1 MVAMRPA
8 ELVSGEF
15 VLLMLGGGALVAA
28 GAALVVGPVAS
39 AVVFGVASVL
49 LLLGLRPALRRR
61 LDRSVPHSP
70 SRAEAVVGGTATVV
84 ARWGVRHE
92 SLPVG
97 TRMRVDG
104 QNVTALVHRTAQ
116 PARIDNYGSA
126 TGAVGARLHDVGIR
140 AAVGTPIIVQGRLWG
155 VMVAAQGIEVPLPA
169 DTEARVGKFADL
181 AATVRSRRGLSTA
194 AIAGTAALAGGS
206 AVLHAWLQSELG

>member
-1 MVAMRPA
+1 MTTPLLWLVVGLVLVAA

-84 ARWGVRHE
+84 AR
-92 SLPVG
+92 
-97 TRMRVDG
+97 VDG
-104 QNVTALVHRTAQ
+104 HGGRVRIGDDEWSARSFDEAQ
-116 PARIDNYGSA
+116 VIEPGERGHGRADRRGDGP
-126 TGAVGARLHDVGIR
+126 GAR
-140 AAVGTPIIVQGRLWG
+140 PII
-155 VMVAAQGIEVPLPA
+155 I
-169 DTEARVGKFADL
+169 RV
-181 AATVRSRRGLSTA
+181 ATVRRPTGEGGTAWTVEPCCSSSSCCSCCWSWCRWSRRCRS
-194 AIAGTAALAGGS
+194 S
-206 AVLHAWLQSELG
+206 RRPRPR